1 MKYYIDFAYGS
12 LLKFGEEL
20 CGDMVEFYT
29 DDNQFIAV
37 LSDGMG
43 SGVKANILATLTSK
57 IAVTMLKEGMKIED
71 VVDTVIQTL
80 PICSQN
86 KIAYSTFTM
95 IKVAKDGVAYIVEFD
110 NPSVFFI
117 RGKKV
122 LYLDWNERVV
132 HNKKIRECNI
142 QLTERDRIIMVS
154 DGVEFAGT
162 KKTLNYSWQWK
173 DIATHLLRFTNEN
186 MNAKAITNNLLGV
199 CNQLY
204 FFEPGDDTT
213 VATIK
218 VSHDSK
224 AVLFSGPPINKN
236 EDKKIVYKIM
246 GSAGKKIVCG
256 GTTANIVSRELNVK
270 YKSSTKIIDKDVPPI
285 GYIEGIDLV
294 TEGIITLRRACEIL
308 RRLLTTNDDSFL
320 YKKKDAATLLSR
332 ILYED
337 CIHIKFIIGRCI
349 NPENMMLDISD
360 DLSSRIYIL
369 NEMKNILVKLG
380 KIVEVEYC

>member
-12 LLKFGEEL
+12 LLKYGEEL
-20 CGDMVEFYT
+20 CGDMVEFYA

-57 IAVTMLKEGMKIED
+57 IALTMLKEGMKIED
-71 VVDTVIQTL
+71 VVDTVSQTL

-95 IKVAKDGVAYIVEFD
+95 VKVAKDGIAYIVEFD
-110 NPSVFFI
+110 NPTVFFM
-117 RGKKV
+117 RGEKIIS
-122 LYLDWNERVV
+122 LDWDERII
-132 HNKKIRECNI
+132 HNKKIRECKV
-142 QLTERDRIIMVS
+142 QLSERDRIVMIS
-154 DGVEFAGT
+154 DGVEFAGGR
-162 KKTLNYSWQWK
+162 KTLNYSWQWK
-173 DIATHLLRFTNEN
+173 DIANHLLKFTNEN
-186 MNAKAITNNLLGV
+186 MNAKTITNNLLGV

-224 AVLFSGPPINKN
+224 AVLFSGPPINKSK
-236 EDKKIVYKIM
+236 DKEVVYKIM

-256 GTTANIVSRELNVK
+256 GTTANIVARELGVD
-270 YKSSTKIIDKDVPPI
+270 YKSSNEIIDEDVPPI
-285 GYIEGIDLV
+285 GYIQGIDLV
-294 TEGIITLRRACEIL
+294 TEGVLTLRKSCEIL
-308 RRLLTTNDDSFL
+308 RKLLTTNDDSFL
-320 YKKKDAATLLSR
+320 HKNKDGATLLSR
-332 ILYED
+332 MLYED
-337 CIHIKFIIGRCI
+337 CIHIKMIIGRCI
-349 NPENMMLDISD
+349 NPENMMLDIPD
-360 DLSSRIYIL
+360 DLSVRLYVL

-380 KIVEVEYC
+380 KIVEVEYY

>member
-20 CGDMVEFYT
+20 CGDMVEFYA
-29 DDNQFIAV
+29 DDDQFIAV

-57 IAVTMLKEGMKIED
+57 IALTMLKEGMKIED
-71 VVDTVIQTL
+71 VVDTVSQTL
-80 PICSQN
+80 PICAQN

-95 IKVAKDGVAYIVEFD
+95 VKVAKDGIAYIVEFD
-110 NPSVFFI
+110 NPTVFFMRREKI
-117 RGKKV
+117 
-122 LYLDWNERVV
+122 LSLDWNERII
-132 HNKKIRECNI
+132 HNKKVRECKI
-142 QLTERDRIIMVS
+142 QRAERDRIVMVS
-154 DGVEFAGT
+154 DGVEFAGGRQ
-162 KKTLNYSWQWK
+162 TLNYSWQWK
-173 DIATHLLRFTNEN
+173 DIAKHLLKFTNEN

-236 EDKKIVYKIM
+236 KDKEVVYKIM

-256 GTTANIVSRELNVK
+256 GTTAHIVARELNVE
-270 YKSSTKIIDKDVPPI
+270 YKSSTEIIDENVPPR

-294 TEGIITLRRACEIL
+294 TEGVLTLRKACEIL
-308 RRLLTTNDDSFL
+308 RKLLTTNDDSFL
-320 YKKKDAATLLSR
+320 HKKKDAATLLSR
-332 ILYED
+332 MLYED
-337 CIHIKFIIGRCI
+337 CIHIKMIIGRCI
-349 NPENMMLDISD
+349 NPENMMLDIPD
-360 DLSSRIYIL
+360 DLSARIYVL

-380 KIVEVEYC
+380 KIVEVEYY

>member
-29 DDNQFIAV
+29 DDDQFIAV

-71 VVDTVIQTL
+71 VVDTVSQTL
-80 PICSQN
+80 PICAQN

-95 IKVAKDGVAYIVEFD
+95 VKVAKDGIAYIVEFD
-110 NPSVFFI
+110 NPTVFFI

-122 LYLDWNERVV
+122 LSLDWNERII
-132 HNKKIRECNI
+132 HNKKVRECKI
-142 QLTERDRIIMVS
+142 QLTERDRIVMVS
-154 DGVEFAGT
+154 DGVEFAGVR
-162 KKTLNYSWQWK
+162 KTLNYSWQWK
-173 DIATHLLRFTNEN
+173 DIANHLMKFTNEN

-236 EDKKIVYKIM
+236 KDKEVVYKIM

-256 GTTANIVSRELNVK
+256 GTTANIVARELNVK
-270 YKSSTKIIDKDVPPI
+270 YRSSTTIIDEDVPPI

-294 TEGIITLRRACEIL
+294 TEGVLTLRKACEIL
-308 RRLLTTNDDSFL
+308 RKLLTTNDDSFL
-320 YKKKDAATLLSR
+320 HKKKDAATLLSR
-332 ILYED
+332 MLYED
-337 CIHIKFIIGRCI
+337 CIHIKMIIGRCI
-349 NPENMMLDISD
+349 NPENMMLDIPD
-360 DLSSRIYIL
+360 DLSVRIYVL

-380 KIVEVEYC
+380 KIVEVEYY

>member
-12 LLKFGEEL
+12 LLKYGEEL
-20 CGDMVEFYT
+20 CGDMVEFYA

-57 IAVTMLKEGMKIED
+57 IALTMLKEGMKIED
-71 VVDTVIQTL
+71 VVDTVSQTL
-80 PICSQN
+80 PICAQN

-95 IKVAKDGVAYIVEFD
+95 VKVAKDGIAYIVEFD
-110 NPSVFFI
+110 NPTVFFM
-117 RGKKV
+117 RGEKIIS
-122 LYLDWNERVV
+122 LDWDERII
-132 HNKKIRECNI
+132 HNKKIRECKV
-142 QLTERDRIIMVS
+142 QLSERDRIVMIS
-154 DGVEFAGT
+154 DGVEFAGGR
-162 KKTLNYSWQWK
+162 KTLNYSWQWK
-173 DIATHLLRFTNEN
+173 DIANHLLKFTNEN
-186 MNAKAITNNLLGV
+186 MNAKTITNNLLGV

-224 AVLFSGPPINKN
+224 AVLFSGPPINKSK
-236 EDKKIVYKIM
+236 DKEVVYKIM

-256 GTTANIVSRELNVK
+256 GTTANIVARELGVD
-270 YKSSTKIIDKDVPPI
+270 YKSSNEIIDEDVPPI
-285 GYIEGIDLV
+285 GYIQGIDLV
-294 TEGIITLRRACEIL
+294 TEGVLTLRKSCEIL
-308 RRLLTTNDDSFL
+308 RKLLTTNDDSFL
-320 YKKKDAATLLSR
+320 HKNKDGATLLSR

-337 CIHIKFIIGRCI
+337 CIHIKMIIGRCI
-349 NPENMMLDISD
+349 NPENMMLDIPD
-360 DLSSRIYIL
+360 DLSVRLYVL

-380 KIVEVEYC
+380 KIVEVEYY

>member
-29 DDNQFIAV
+29 DDDQFIAV

-57 IAVTMLKEGMKIED
+57 IAVTMLKEGLKIED
-71 VVDTVIQTL
+71 VVDTVSQTL
-80 PICSQN
+80 PICAQN

-95 IKVAKDGVAYIVEFD
+95 VKVAKDGIAYIVEFD
-110 NPSVFFI
+110 NPTVFFM

-122 LYLDWNERVV
+122 LSLDWNERII
-132 HNKKIRECNI
+132 HNKKVRECKI
-142 QLTERDRIIMVS
+142 QLTERDRIVLVS
-154 DGVEFAGT
+154 DGVEFAGGRQ
-162 KKTLNYSWQWK
+162 TLNYSWQWR
-173 DIATHLLRFTNEN
+173 DIANHLLKFTNEN

-204 FFEPGDDTT
+204 FFEPGDDAT

-224 AVLFSGPPINKN
+224 TVLFSGPPINKN
-236 EDKKIVYKIM
+236 KDKEVVYKIM

-256 GTTANIVSRELNVK
+256 GTTANIVARELNVK
-270 YKSSTKIIDKDVPPI
+270 YRSSTTIIDEDVPPI

-294 TEGIITLRRACEIL
+294 TEGVLTLRKACEIL
-308 RRLLTTNDDSFL
+308 RKLLTTNDDSFL
-320 YKKKDAATLLSR
+320 HKKKDAATLLSR
-332 ILYED
+332 MLYED
-337 CIHIKFIIGRCI
+337 CIHIKMIIGRCI
-349 NPENMMLDISD
+349 NPENMMLDIPD
-360 DLSSRIYIL
+360 DLSARIYVL

-380 KIVEVEYC
+380 KIVEVEYY